1 MDGRSFCIYCGFDI
15 SSLGYDELMQL
26 VIHVDHMDPRALGG
40 WDHPD
45 NMLGCCKTCNL
56 RKSDKL
62 FTKWLEELKEPYAS
76 LARKEYI
83 KKHCYQPEDFVP
95 ILDSYRR
102 IYFGAN
108 HQSALEWHATYY
120 MPGDIEDEEWW
131 SKERE
136 WMMCNLN
143 A

>member
-1 MDGRSFCIYCGFDI
+1 
-15 SSLGYDELMQL
+15 
-26 VIHVDHMDPRALGG
+26 
-40 WDHPD
+40 
-45 NMLGCCKTCNL
+45 MLGCCKTCNL